1 MAAIVDVNATANAL
15 VDAIQ
20 KQAKQ
25 GWTKISALVTQQ
37 AKMMAHQAA
46 WIAES
51 SIAGALKHDSAL
63 QRLFTDQLADSVRG
77 LANDV
82 AALTILTLEKVW
94 NAAVSVLWGAINK
107 ALTGASMGL
116 LALPAL

>member
-1 MAAIVDVNATANAL
+1 MAAILDVNATVNAL

-25 GWTKISALVTQQ
+25 GWTTISALVTQQ
-37 AKMMAHQAA
+37 AKMMAQQAA
-46 WIAES
+46 WIVES
-51 SIAGALKHDSAL
+51 SIAGALKQDPAL
-63 QRLFTDQLADSVRG
+63 QRLFADQLADSVRG
-77 LANDV
+77 LASDV

-94 NAAVSVLWGAINK
+94 NAVVKVLWGAINK
-107 ALTGASMGL
+107 ALASASMGL